1 MIRYMYD
8 ARGVYIGSGVFD
20 RRAPLPAMST
30 GVMPPETSGSEV
42 AAWRG
47 TQWVLLPEAPEE
59 VIPAGVMRERE
70 LRRRTEPEKLIAALE
85 AVAELAVKPALDTL
99 ADPDK
104 AVALFPEW
112 AEGEQ
117 VALDD
122 VRAFDGVLWRVRQA
136 HTTQS
141 DWTPPQVPA
150 LWLRV
155 KQDGSN
161 EWVAG
166 ISVTTGE
173 EYTYQGVTYR
183 VAQSH
188 VTQEGWEPPAAPA
201 LWAVV

>member
-1 MIRYMYD
+1 MKNIKTRQQLQQE
-8 ARGVYIGSGVFD
+8 AAIQEAAQ
-20 RRAPLPAMST
+20 RRF
-30 GVMPPETSGSEV
+30 
-42 AAWRG
+42 AA
-47 TQWVLLPEAPEE
+47 LA
-59 VIPAGVMRERE
+59 
-70 LRRRTEPEKLIAALE
+70 RRTDPEKLLAALE

-112 AEGEQ
+112 QEGED
-117 VALDD
+117 VDGD
-122 VRAFDGVLWRVRQA
+122 IVRAFDGSLYRLRQA
-136 HTTQS
+136 HRTQS

-166 ISVTTGE
+166 ISVTAGE

-183 VAQSH
+183 VVQSH
-188 VTQEGWEPPAAPA
+188 VTQAGWEPPAVQA

>member
-1 MIRYMYD
+1 MKNIKTRQQLQQE
-8 ARGVYIGSGVFD
+8 AAIHEAAQ
-20 RRAPLPAMST
+20 RRF
-30 GVMPPETSGSEV
+30 
-42 AAWRG
+42 AA
-47 TQWVLLPEAPEE
+47 LA
-59 VIPAGVMRERE
+59 
-70 LRRRTEPEKLIAALE
+70 RRTDPEKLLAALE

-112 AEGEQ
+112 AEGEE

-161 EWVAG
+161 EWAAG
-166 ISVTTGE
+166 ISVTAGE

-183 VAQSH
+183 VVQSH
-188 VTQEGWEPPAAPA
+188 VAQAGWEPPAVPA
-201 LWAVV
+201 LWAVVA